1 MKNWKQKAI
10 MFLVSQAVTLFGSTL
25 VQMAIIWYVTLNT
38 GEGVWISAF
47 TIASYLPQFLISFIG
62 GVWADRYSKKV
73 LIIGADACIAIITLA
88 MWFCIPYLSSAS
100 LMLSLLL
107 IMSVIRS
114 ACAGIQTPAVNAT
127 LPHLVPQESLMR
139 YNGINTTMQ
148 SIANFAAPAA
158 AGVVLSFST
167 LGSALLIDVT
177 TAIVGIS
184 IFACVAVPK
193 GESKESSSV
202 LADMK
207 SGACYAVSNKILKTL
222 LITYGFFIFFSVPS
236 GFLAQLFV
244 SRTFGETYW
253 YLTAVE
259 VVGFLGMITGGIIM
273 STWGGFK
280 NRTLTLTFGLAV
292 FGILGGVMA
301 VSGYFLLYLVL
312 MFLYGIPMTMI
323 QTAVTT
329 MIQEN
334 AEESMQGRVFGLLG
348 TMYSGFLPI
357 GMALFGP
364 ASDVIP
370 LQWIMVVS
378 GVILILMSVM
388 FYCKNFFMKNK

>member
-38 GEGVWISAF
+38 GEGVWIATF

-167 LGSALLIDVT
+167 LGSALLIDVA

-207 SGACYAVSNKILKTL
+207 SGAFYAVSNKILIKT
-222 LITYGFFIFFSVPS
+222 
-236 GFLAQLFV
+236 AENKLF
-244 SRTFGETYW
+244 
-253 YLTAVE
+253 
-259 VVGFLGMITGGIIM
+259 
-273 STWGGFK
+273 
-280 NRTLTLTFGLAV
+280 
-292 FGILGGVMA
+292 
-301 VSGYFLLYLVL
+301 
-312 MFLYGIPMTMI
+312 
-323 QTAVTT
+323 
-329 MIQEN
+329 
-334 AEESMQGRVFGLLG
+334 
-348 TMYSGFLPI
+348 
-357 GMALFGP
+357 
-364 ASDVIP
+364 
-370 LQWIMVVS
+370 
-378 GVILILMSVM
+378 
-388 FYCKNFFMKNK
+388 